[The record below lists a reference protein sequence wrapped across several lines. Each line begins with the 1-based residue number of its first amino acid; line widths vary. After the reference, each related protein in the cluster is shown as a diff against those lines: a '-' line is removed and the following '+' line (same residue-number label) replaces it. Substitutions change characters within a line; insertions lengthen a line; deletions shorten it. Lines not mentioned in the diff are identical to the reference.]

1 MTYNEYKKQMDELNQ
16 EIAVYEEQKEQ
27 LQEELSVLSKD
38 KDSLDQEQEN
48 LWYEQKSIEGK
59 RELLRQ
65 VAEFKRIFILAIV
78 ILVLN
83 CFISFVPPIASIM
96 NLEAPIFMK
105 LFPIS
110 IEAIIVSVSGGALL
124 NLSKFLKTFDNV
136 DINRED
142 AIKQELYASE
152 EKIKQ
157 KKEDFTVL
165 EKKQEKID
173 EKLSHL
179 YERKNFLDE
188 ITMKNLMKHY
198 EKEGYDLDT
207 PEQHEEKPKTMI
219 K

>member
-27 LQEELSVLSKD
+27 LQEEFSVLSKD
-38 KDSLDQEQEN
+38 KNSLDQEQEK
-48 LWYEQKSIEGK
+48 LWREQKSIEAK
-59 RELLRQ
+59 REILRD
-65 VAEFKRIFILAIV
+65 VAIWKKIFTVAIM
-78 ILVLN
+78 IPVLG
-83 CFISFVPPIASIM
+83 CFIPCIPPIASIM
-96 NLEAPIFMK
+96 GFEATIIMRLLTIATGTIFI
-105 LFPIS
+105 PV
-110 IEAIIVSVSGGALL
+110 AGGSLL

-142 AIKQELYASE
+142 AIKQNLYVSE

-188 ITMKNLMKHY
+188 MTIKNLMKHY
-198 EKEGYDLDT
+198 ETEGYDIDT